1 MTSEHAHHK
10 SPTNWEC
17 FIYKLLD
24 VEVIQTTK
32 ESSKLTNTF
41 ELLIVKSGK
50 ARLTIDQESFLL
62 FKEEV
67 CIIHPSQVYS
77 LKAKNKPFEFL
88 VITFDCFIDM
98 DDGNR
103 PFMRLQD
110 KKSDRFPLKGR
121 YAFSDTSSMM
131 ELGKRL
137 FHMRESD
144 GNIDL
149 FQQRILFE
157 KLLHV
162 IIHHIKKSAPKD
174 TLKAME
180 KSRMYMEHH
189 FQENMS
195 IEHLAS
201 RIDVSPKYFSSLFK
215 KEFGISVT
223 EYVTRLRI
231 NKAKSLLIKDIKIRD
246 VANEVGY
253 NDEYYL
259 SRKFKQLVGMS
270 PSAYRER
277 RTKKI
282 AAYDFFSVGHLLA
295 LNIYPF
301 AAPIHPKWT
310 SYYFHHYRKDIPIHL
325 SAFQVN
331 KDWQANIALLEKHS
345 PDVILAKDNIT
356 QGEKAYLATIAPVI
370 YYPQSVN
377 WRKQF
382 QLIAAVLGEEEE
394 AQTWLKHYEE
404 KVAYTRQQLKNAQG
418 CGTIMPLRF
427 HRGALYYDNSRTIED
442 VLYGDL
448 HISLCPCEKSFKRN
462 DPINLEDIIHLNPDS
477 ILLNVC
483 QETKT
488 LESWESLK
496 QSSLWHD
503 IRAVRNHSIHFIS
516 SDPWREYSASAHD
529 RVLNEVLAILG

>member
-1 MTSEHAHHK
+1 
-10 SPTNWEC
+10 
-17 FIYKLLD
+17 LL
-24 VEVIQTTK
+24 V
-32 ESSKLTNTF
+32 
-41 ELLIVKSGK
+41 
-50 ARLTIDQESFLL
+50 
-62 FKEEV
+62 
-67 CIIHPSQVYS
+67 
-77 LKAKNKPFEFL
+77 
-88 VITFDCFIDM
+88 
-98 DDGNR
+98 
-103 PFMRLQD
+103 
-110 KKSDRFPLKGR
+110 
-121 YAFSDTSSMM
+121 
-131 ELGKRL
+131 
-137 FHMRESD
+137 
-144 GNIDL
+144 
-149 FQQRILFE
+149 
-157 KLLHV
+157 
-162 IIHHIKKSAPKD
+162 
-174 TLKAME
+174 
-180 KSRMYMEHH
+180 
-189 FQENMS
+189 
-195 IEHLAS
+195 
-201 RIDVSPKYFSSLFK
+201 
-215 KEFGISVT
+215 
-223 EYVTRLRI
+223 
-231 NKAKSLLIKDIKIRD
+231 KDIKIRD

-345 PDVILAKDNIT
+345 PDVILAKDGINSE
-356 QGEKAYLATIAPVI
+356 EKDNLATIAPVI

-382 QLIAAVLGEEEE
+382 QIIASILDEEIE
-394 AQTWLKHYEE
+394 AQTWLKHYDE
-404 KVAYTRQQLKNAQG
+404 KVAYTRQQLKK
-418 CGTIMPLRF
+418 TRERETVLPLRF
-427 HRGALYYDNSRTIED
+427 HRGALYFDNSRTIED
-442 VLYGDL
+442 VLCGDL
-448 HISLCPCEKSFKRN
+448 QISLCSCEKSFKRN
-462 DPINLEDIIHLNPDS
+462 DTVSVEDIINLNPDH

-488 LESWESLK
+488 LESWESLQ

-516 SDPWREYSASAHD
+516 SDPWREYSASAHG